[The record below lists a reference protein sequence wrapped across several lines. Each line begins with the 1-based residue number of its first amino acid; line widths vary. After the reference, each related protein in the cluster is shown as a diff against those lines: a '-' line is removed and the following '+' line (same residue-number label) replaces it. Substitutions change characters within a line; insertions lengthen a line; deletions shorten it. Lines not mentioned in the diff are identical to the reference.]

1 MDCYKENKKAGKSRL
16 DFLKKAARIPG
27 IYVPAFYE
35 ASYHEDGTLKEFVPI
50 VPEAPASITKQ
61 LVTHMD
67 ETEYIDNPLV
77 PYIRVTQDRVVLE
90 SSGAASGAAASA
102 RREMC
107 TAPCGSTA
115 WNI

>member
-1 MDCYKENKKAGKSRL
+1 M
-16 DFLKKAARIPG
+16 
-27 IYVPAFYE
+27 PAFYE

-50 VPEAPASITKQ
+50 VPEAPSSITKQ

-90 SSGAASGAAASA
+90 IQRGCIRRLPFLPGGKCVPPLTGAQLGISETLRQAYAGVH
-102 RREMC
+102 R
-107 TAPCGSTA
+107 TGGDFPQFP
-115 WNI
+115 

>member
-1 MDCYKENKKAGKSRL
+1 
-16 DFLKKAARIPG
+16 
-27 IYVPAFYE
+27 
-35 ASYHEDGTLKEFVPI
+35 
-50 VPEAPASITKQ
+50 
-61 LVTHMD
+61 MD

-90 SSGAASGAAASA
+90 IQRGCIRAAASA